1 MDKIGKLGESKK
13 DLLSVIF
20 LIALCFLFFI
30 KLFLPQ
36 ASFFVTPDLGHSDIL
51 YGNVP
56 RDYLFSE
63 SLKERKIPLWTSQK
77 GTGLSLIEEGQFVK
91 YNIVNLFLYYLFP
104 SIAAFGF
111 EYIFFLSVGTT
122 GLYLLARFLNFER
135 QSAIFSAVCFAT
147 SGFFIFRITHTS
159 LFGAFAL
166 VPFVYLFTFR
176 IYKQGKIVDIL
187 LLSFFVAQQIFTGH
201 PQVVV
206 IEMLSLAISLI
217 YLWIKNKD
225 EWGKSVKR
233 LLLVGGALFFGV
245 ILTSIQIFPFLEFK
259 NESTRSGGIS
269 FDTVTS
275 ESISLKSLPTLI
287 YPFAF
292 GSPVNTSYKLYKDGK
307 FDVFWEKMG
316 YVGLVPFI
324 FVFIGLFI
332 KKNSKP
338 IFFGLFTLVAIFGL
352 LLALGKNGPLFFLY
366 HLPPFSYFRGPGR
379 SLFLV
384 DFATSILA
392 GYGLQWF
399 LEKMKERNVRL
410 NIATFLVLLI
420 SLTYI
425 PSFLIVYYYHPTVE
439 TQKILNPPESYKYI
453 RESTDRVYTLGSG
466 APYMKHLLEAG
477 WEDYDFY
484 LYQMN
489 SLEANLSL
497 LYGFSGTGVYAGART
512 KRQDFLQTLLANSAI
527 GDLASYNATATPLHK
542 KLLDITNTRFLISPF
557 KITDADLPLRHTV
570 EPPNKS
576 WQPFFVYENLNVL
589 PRARIV
595 SDYIR
600 SANLDESEKLL
611 NSDDFD
617 FNKSIIEND
626 FSKKLEKANG
636 QATIVKDDQEKLYI
650 DAKSD
655 KDGILL
661 LADTYYPGWKAYV
674 DGQET
679 KIYPA
684 NVNQRAIE
692 FPKGEHKVEFV
703 YDPESFKIGKTISLI
718 SFSVWGLLLM
728 LILIF
733 KRNLRVA

>member
-1 MDKIGKLGESKK
+1 
-13 DLLSVIF
+13 
-20 LIALCFLFFI
+20 
-30 KLFLPQ
+30 
-36 ASFFVTPDLGHSDIL
+36 
-51 YGNVP
+51 
-56 RDYLFSE
+56 
-63 SLKERKIPLWTSQK
+63 
-77 GTGLSLIEEGQFVK
+77 
-91 YNIVNLFLYYLFP
+91 
-104 SIAAFGF
+104 
-111 EYIFFLSVGTT
+111 
-122 GLYLLARFLNFER
+122 
-135 QSAIFSAVCFAT
+135 
-147 SGFFIFRITHTS
+147 
-159 LFGAFAL
+159 
-166 VPFVYLFTFR
+166 
-176 IYKQGKIVDIL
+176 
-187 LLSFFVAQQIFTGH
+187 
-201 PQVVV
+201 
-206 IEMLSLAISLI
+206 
-217 YLWIKNKD
+217 
-225 EWGKSVKR
+225 
-233 LLLVGGALFFGV
+233 
-245 ILTSIQIFPFLEFK
+245 
-259 NESTRSGGIS
+259 
-269 FDTVTS
+269 
-275 ESISLKSLPTLI
+275 
-287 YPFAF
+287 
-292 GSPVNTSYKLYKDGK
+292 
-307 FDVFWEKMG
+307 
-316 YVGLVPFI
+316 
-324 FVFIGLFI
+324 
-332 KKNSKP
+332 
-338 IFFGLFTLVAIFGL
+338 
-352 LLALGKNGPLFFLY
+352 
-366 HLPPFSYFRGPGR
+366 
-379 SLFLV
+379 
-384 DFATSILA
+384 
-392 GYGLQWF
+392 
-399 LEKMKERNVRL
+399 
-410 NIATFLVLLI
+410 
-420 SLTYI
+420 
-425 PSFLIVYYYHPTVE
+425 
-439 TQKILNPPESYKYI
+439 
-453 RESTDRVYTLGSG
+453 
-466 APYMKHLLEAG
+466 
-477 WEDYDFY
+477 
-484 LYQMN
+484 
-489 SLEANLSL
+489 
-497 LYGFSGTGVYAGART
+497 GTGVYAGART

>member
-1 MDKIGKLGESKK
+1 MQIFEKLSESKK
-13 DLLSVIF
+13 DILCIAF
-20 LIALCFLFFI
+20 LISLCFLFFI
-30 KLFLPQ
+30 KLFLPNP
-36 ASFFVTPDLGHSDIL
+36 SFFATPDAGHSEVIYNEISKRFTL
-51 YGNVP
+51 
-56 RDYLFSE
+56 SE
-63 SLKERKIPLWTSQK
+63 LSNGKVPLWTNQI
-77 GTGLSLIEEGQFVK
+77 GTGHSLISEGQNATYFAVNSFLFYFFPSPIAFNLQYVVLLSLSSLGIYWLGRFCSFTRFV
-91 YNIVNLFLYYLFP
+91 
-104 SIAAFGF
+104 AFFCAIGF
-111 EYIFFLSVGTT
+111 IS
-122 GLYLLARFLNFER
+122 
-135 QSAIFSAVCFAT
+135 
-147 SGFFIFRITHTS
+147 SGFFVFRITHLN
-159 LFGAFAL
+159 LFSAFAL
-166 VPFVYLFTFR
+166 VPFVYIFTFR
-176 IYKQGKIVDIL
+176 LIRHGLLLDAL

-201 PQVVV
+201 PQVF
-206 IEMLSLAISLI
+206 ILEILSLVVSLI
-217 YLWIKNKD
+217 YLQIKNKD
-225 EWGKSVKR
+225 EWEKSAKR
-233 LLLVGGALFFGV
+233 LLFIGLALLFGV
-245 ILTSIQIFPFLEFK
+245 ILTSIQLFPFWEFK
-259 NESTRSGGIS
+259 NESTRNGGIS
-269 FDTVTS
+269 FDTATS
-275 ESISLKSLPTLI
+275 ESVSLKFLPTLL

-292 GSPVNTSYKLYKDGK
+292 GSPVDASYKLYKDGEL
-307 FDVFWEKMG
+307 DVFWEKMG
-316 YVGLVPFI
+316 YVGLIPFAFTLI
-324 FVFIGLFI
+324 AIFI
-332 KKNSKP
+332 KKREKP
-338 IFFGLFTLVAIFGL
+338 VCFSLFIILFFLGL

-366 HLPPFSYFRGPGR
+366 YLPPFSYFRGPAR

-384 DFATSILA
+384 DFSTSLLA
-392 GYGLQWF
+392 AFGLQWF
-399 LEKMKERNVRL
+399 IEKARERNVRI
-410 NIATFLVLLI
+410 NMFFLVVLLT

-425 PSFLIVYYYHPTVE
+425 PAYLITYYYHPVVE
-439 TQKILNPPESYKYI
+439 AQKILITPESVQFIKDENY
-453 RESTDRVYTLGSG
+453 RTYTLGSG
-466 APYMKHLLEAG
+466 APYMNQLLTNG
-477 WEDYDFY
+477 WQDYSYY
-484 LYQMN
+484 LYALN

-497 LYGFSGTGVYAGART
+497 LYGFNGTGVYAGART

-557 KITDADLPLRHTV
+557 KITDAYLPLRHTV